1 MTGRDGGWRL
11 RRWVAVAC
19 LVVAA
24 ALPALAQDR
33 QRHAG
38 LPGTTDA
45 MATTP
50 IGAWRTITLG
60 PLKSPQAYRQAL
72 DAVSI
77 RIGDSANE
85 ILGRPAFSYQ
95 KVKTAVEL
103 VLVSAGELGLA
114 PGAASL
120 ADVYGRARQVG
131 LHLCPAHVGLQL
143 RLDYADQPIGE
154 FVHVAMEPVATYAG
168 QPTILALANGWRQ
181 RPPADRQR
189 WAVRFPGDPQRQVRV
204 CAATIEGARR
214 ADEPNAIVPA

>member
-50 IGAWRTITLG
+50 IRAWRTITLG

-168 QPTILALANGWRQ
+168 QPTILALANGGSGLLLIGSDGRSDFLVT
-181 RPPADRQR
+181 RSVKFVFAL
-189 WAVRFPGDPQRQVRV
+189 PQS
-204 CAATIEGARR
+204 R
-214 ADEPNAIVPA
+214 AHAEPTSRMP